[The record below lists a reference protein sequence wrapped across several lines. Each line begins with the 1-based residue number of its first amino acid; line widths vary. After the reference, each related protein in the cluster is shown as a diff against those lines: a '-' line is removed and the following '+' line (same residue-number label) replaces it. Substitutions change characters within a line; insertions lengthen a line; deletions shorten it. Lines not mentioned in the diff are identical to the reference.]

1 MEEEDEEIS
10 FSVDLPE
17 IAISPPSPRPSR
29 KELQNNETTLDED
42 DNEILDEESASPGS
56 HQEPK
61 MPMIKITIESPVESM
76 VEESPSSQPESPN
89 EGLKRKRPPPISIP
103 NSNFLNNFE
112 IVTTVVTAENN
123 ENELS
128 EKNITKDA
136 MSKPDT
142 SSVTRMSIGKC
153 IFVTAPPF
161 HTVIYA
167 TY

>member
-56 HQEPK
+56 HQEPT

-153 IFVTAPPF
+153 IFVTTPSF

-167 TY
+167 T